1 MSVRNLI
8 SRCSRGVVLAL
19 PVALL
24 AACDNKAETA
34 QQAPPPPPAVTVT
47 PVATKDV
54 NRGFDFVGRVVAT
67 DKVDLRARV
76 AGFLEKR
83 LFTEGQDV
91 KVGDLLF
98 VIEQAPFQAQI
109 EQAKADL
116 ASAQANA
123 QNTGVQLARAE
134 ALVKQQNIAVATRDD
149 RATADA
155 AAKARV
161 QETAA
166 ALDIA
171 QINLSYTEIHAPI
184 AGRIGLANFSVGNLV
199 GPDSGVL
206 AVIVSQDPIYVT
218 FPVSQR
224 EILDHRRRVAEK
236 GGDPSSIVVRL
247 KLVDGTDY
255 PALGH
260 VNFLDVQVDQSTDT
274 ATVRA
279 EFPNPDRILVDGQ
292 FANVTVEAEKASP
305 QLVVPQTAL
314 QSDQAGPFVLVVN
327 AEKKVEVRRVTLGPS
342 QEGMIVV
349 ETGLKE
355 GEQVITEGIQKVRP
369 GQVVAPAAAAS

>member
-1 MSVRNLI
+1 
-8 SRCSRGVVLAL
+8 VLAL
-19 PVALL
+19 PLALL

-47 PVATKDV
+47 AVATKEV
-54 NRGFDFVGRVVAT
+54 SRGFDFVGRVVAT
-67 DKVDLRARV
+67 DKVELRARV
-76 AGFLEKR
+76 TGFLEKR
-83 LFTEGQDV
+83 LFEEGQDV

-98 VIEQAPFQAQI
+98 VIEQEPFQAQI

-116 ASAQANA
+116 ASAQATA
-123 QNTGVQLARAE
+123 QNTGLQLARAE
-134 ALVKQQNIAVATRDD
+134 TLVKQQNIPVATRDD
-149 RATADA
+149 RAASDA
-155 AAKARV
+155 SAKARV
-161 QETAA
+161 QQTQA

-236 GGDPSSIVVRL
+236 GGDPSSIVVHL

-255 PALGH
+255 PAVGH

-279 EFPNPDRILVDGQ
+279 QFPNPDRILVDGQ
-292 FANVTVEAEKASP
+292 FANVTVEAERPTS
-305 QLVVPQTAL
+305 QVVVPLAAL

-342 QEGMIVV
+342 QEGQIVV
-349 ETGLKE
+349 QTGLKE
-355 GEQVITEGIQKVRP
+355 GEQVITEGVQKVRP
-369 GQVVAPAAAAS
+369 GQVVAPAPAAS

>member
-1 MSVRNLI
+1 
-8 SRCSRGVVLAL
+8 VLAL

-83 LFTEGQDV
+83 LFTEGRDV

-134 ALVKQQNIAVATRDD
+134 TLVKQQNIAVATRDD

-171 QINLSYTEIHAPI
+171 QINLSYTEIHAPV

>member
-1 MSVRNLI
+1 
-8 SRCSRGVVLAL
+8 VLAA
-19 PVALL
+19 PIALL
-24 AACDNKAETA
+24 AACDDKAETA
-34 QQAPPPPPAVTVT
+34 QQAAPPPPPAVTVT

-54 NRGFDFVGRVVAT
+54 SRGFDFVGRVVAI

-76 AGFLEKR
+76 AGFLEQR

-98 VIEQAPFQAQI
+98 VIEQAPFKAQI

-123 QNTGVQLARAE
+123 QNTGIQLARAE
-134 ALVKQQNIAVATRDD
+134 TLVKQQNIPVATRDD

-161 QETAA
+161 QETQA

-184 AGRIGLANFSVGNLV
+184 AGRIGLSNYSVGNLV

-236 GGDPSSIVVRL
+236 GGDPSSIVVHL

-255 PALGH
+255 PAVGH

-292 FANVTVEAEKASP
+292 FANITVEAEKASP
-305 QLVVPQTAL
+305 QLVVPQAAL

-369 GQVVAPAAAAS
+369 GQVVEPATAAS

>member
-8 SRCSRGVVLAL
+8 SLCSRGVVLAL

-134 ALVKQQNIAVATRDD
+134 TLVKQQNIAVATRDD

-171 QINLSYTEIHAPI
+171 QINLSYTEIHAPV